1 MTINVMPEVQLS
13 VGLTNPN
20 DDGQGKALLDPK
32 TMLLLNI
39 SLGDLVMIEGKRQT
53 VAKFCQTPIQDWNQ
67 CKIMIDHFTRFD
79 AGVDIG
85 DTVKV
90 SKISEKIL
98 AKAVVLARPEGMS
111 KTIVKF
117 ANNPL
122 WLNRLI
128 DFPMLKNDWVPIIL
142 NFPNIYSVKFKAVQ
156 VEPEAA
162 VVSL

>member
-67 CKIMIDHFTRFD
+67 CKIMIDHFTRFN
-79 AGVDIG
+79 
-85 DTVKV
+85 
-90 SKISEKIL
+90 
-98 AKAVVLARPEGMS
+98 ARCGYWGYRQSVE
-111 KTIVKF
+111 
-117 ANNPL
+117 
-122 WLNRLI
+122 
-128 DFPMLKNDWVPIIL
+128 DFRKDFGKSLL
-142 NFPNIYSVKFKAVQ
+142 FSLVQ
-156 VEPEAA
+156 RECQKR
-162 VVSL
+162 

>member
-67 CKIMIDHFTRFD
+67 CKIMIDHFTRFN

-98 AKAVVLARPEGMS
+98 AKVCCSRSSRGNV
-111 KTIVKF
+111 
-117 ANNPL
+117 
-122 WLNRLI
+122 
-128 DFPMLKNDWVPIIL
+128 KNDSKIRQQ
-142 NFPNIYSVKFKAVQ
+142 S
-156 VEPEAA
+156 
-162 VVSL
+162 SLAQPTHRFSNAEK